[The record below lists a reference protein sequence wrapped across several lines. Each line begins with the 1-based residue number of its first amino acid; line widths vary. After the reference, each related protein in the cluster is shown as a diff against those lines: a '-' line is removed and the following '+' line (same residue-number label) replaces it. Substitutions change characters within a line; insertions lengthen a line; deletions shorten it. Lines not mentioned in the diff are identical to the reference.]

1 MRLSRYL
8 GSIQFKILMLVL
20 AGVILFGLSLTTLV
34 RYTSAAKELEVS
46 RVKSEVRLA
55 FRNHISRKK
64 IELAQL
70 QSFQILESRLS
81 PLLSLE
87 PNLQW
92 VGILNERLQILATLA
107 DSSSGRLGAALSES
121 RVKLLTL

>member
-55 FRNHISRKK
+55 FRVSKY
-64 IELAQL
+64 
-70 QSFQILESRLS
+70 LS
-81 PLLSLE
+81 
-87 PNLQW
+87 Q
-92 VGILNERLQILATLA
+92 
-107 DSSSGRLGAALSES
+107 D
-121 RVKLLTL
+121 